1 MISIEGPRNVLCGNT
16 AEFIAVTNPE
26 NLEGWSVVWHKL
38 LKCTLTCTQTCINSN
53 TEKYYGST
61 EKNLVIQSVCKE
73 DEGGYQA
80 LLSQVSKTTD
90 KRFVS
95 SNVIFL
101 QAIGGIF
108 INFFL
113 NQTDIVKCRLQKV
126 NQ

>member
-1 MISIEGPRNVLCGNT
+1 MISITGPRYLLCGIT

-26 NLEGWSVVWHKL
+26 NLEGWSVEWRKH
-38 LKCTLTCTQTCINSN
+38 LKCTQTRINSN
-53 TEKYYGST
+53 TEKYHGST
-61 EKNLVIQSVCKE
+61 EKNLVIQAVCKE

-80 LLSQVSKTTD
+80 ILSKVSKGNTELY
-90 KRFVS
+90 VS

-101 QAIGGIF
+101 QTIGGIF